1 MVCCNS
7 PLQKVSRHLN
17 FQGSSTLP
25 KVLGGSVMTLESCR
39 GVDGLEKVT
48 LLKYGYFWVSILD
61 FWICRM
67 YYQKLILRIKH
78 PQMPKKTARKTIA
91 ALRDCESTCSGHL
104 VSYRS
109 RNQTLIEDSQNKSVI
124 HG

>member
-39 GVDGLEKVT
+39 GVDGFEKVSP
-48 LLKYGYFWVSILD
+48 LPEAYFSLHVFFFLG
-61 FWICRM
+61 CM
-67 YYQKLILRIKH
+67 YLHR
-78 PQMPKKTARKTIA
+78 
-91 ALRDCESTCSGHL
+91 
-104 VSYRS
+104 
-109 RNQTLIEDSQNKSVI
+109 
-124 HG
+124 

>member
-39 GVDGLEKVT
+39 GVDGLEKVIPF
-48 LLKYGYFWVSILD
+48 KYGNDWYP
-61 FWICRM
+61 
-67 YYQKLILRIKH
+67 Y
-78 PQMPKKTARKTIA
+78 
-91 ALRDCESTCSGHL
+91 
-104 VSYRS
+104 
-109 RNQTLIEDSQNKSVI
+109 
-124 HG
+124 